1 MSNKPKKQKDALEEA
16 VVLAMREGMTY
27 AQFQQKESLGL
38 AKIVNGKLLLKGRD
52 Y

>member
-1 MSNKPKKQKDALEEA
+1 MSKKKTKKDSLDEA
-16 VVLAMREGMTY
+16 AVLARKNGMTY
-27 AQFQQKESLGL
+27 AQFQRLETKGL